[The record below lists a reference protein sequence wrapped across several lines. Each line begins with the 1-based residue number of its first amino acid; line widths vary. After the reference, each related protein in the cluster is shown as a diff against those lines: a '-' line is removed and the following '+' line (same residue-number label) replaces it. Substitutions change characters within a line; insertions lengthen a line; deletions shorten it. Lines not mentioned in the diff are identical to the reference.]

1 MKKSASIKTQVA
13 GRRQE
18 QQQQQMSFEIKM
30 NFFLMILPPIIVVDV
45 DVYYMV
51 A

>member
-18 QQQQQMSFEIKM
+18 QQQQMSFEIKM